1 MDLTMF
7 SKIRTILPLFAI
19 TLLAFAAPSNAQQIK
34 QLRAK
39 QMHQMISSGDVVI
52 IDNRPSPLFEMGHI
66 PHALNMEY
74 FEPNSAQNV
83 MTKDMLEPFQ
93 DKTIIFYCSKGYRA
107 HNAAR
112 QAIKWGVST
121 DVFWLKEGWPEWQA
135 YTKSTN
141 N

>member
-1 MDLTMF
+1 MF
-7 SKIRTILPLFAI
+7 SKIATILPLFAI

-39 QMHQMISSGDVVI
+39 QMHQMISSGEVVI
-52 IDNRPSPLFEMGHI
+52 IDNRPSPLFKMGHI
-66 PHALNMEY
+66 PNALNMEY

-83 MTKDMLEPFQ
+83 MTKDLLEPFQ

-107 HNAAR
+107 HNAAQ
-112 QAIKWGVST
+112 QAVKWGVLS
-121 DVFWLKEGWPEWQA
+121 DIFWLKEGWPEWQA

-141 N
+141 NQEN